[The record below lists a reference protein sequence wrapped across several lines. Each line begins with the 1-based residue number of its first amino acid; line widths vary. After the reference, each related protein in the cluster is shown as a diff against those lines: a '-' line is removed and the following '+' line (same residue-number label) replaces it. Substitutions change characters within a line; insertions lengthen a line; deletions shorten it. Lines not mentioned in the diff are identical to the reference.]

1 MRTGPLALVGVG
13 LLFAAWVLDFVLPG
27 SGIAVWAIV
36 AVGAGFI
43 VAAALWDLRR
53 VRGALA
59 SRRGVIGIGTSVSL
73 SLAIGTVVLAN
84 LVSTTL
90 FHRFD
95 FTGIQQFTLTT
106 QTKEVLIELDSEVE
120 VVSFYAEPNPNVENS
135 AEIASINSFGFEL
148 LKEYETYTDRLQ
160 IRREDPELRPDLAR
174 QYGVS
179 PFGAAVGTVVFRGE
193 FGQMRVYGPQIQ
205 GEAESAFT
213 SAILQV
219 TGTRQRVI
227 YFVTGHGEGSILGDY
242 EDARRG
248 LRDNLFQ
255 VGELNLDLVAE
266 VPPNANVVIV
276 AGPQDPFGPDEIGK
290 LDRYLRGG
298 GRLALLLNPNP
309 QQELRDF
316 AADWWLEVGD
326 GVLVDPLSHVAPN
339 LDVPLVD
346 RTRNAYGL
354 PEAYFPGVATI
365 RPAAEVP
372 EEVKQE
378 PLAWTSPES
387 WAERSPLGGAAPVFD
402 SDVDARGPLAVAVA
416 VERPVPADDDD
427 GGAAGVMVRSE
438 TSRLVLFGDSD
449 FAANQHFRNGNNS
462 GLFLTMVNWLGAGE
476 EIFEVDRKVLPVR
489 RLVLS
494 PEEARFLNLSSVG
507 LLPLLLAVA
516 AAIVWWRRR

>member
-1 MRTGPLALVGVG
+1 MHTGILALIGVG

-59 SRRGVIGIGTSVSL
+59 SRRGVVGIGTSVSL

-84 LVSTTL
+84 LVSTTV
-90 FHRFD
+90 FYRFD
-95 FTGIQQFTLTT
+95 FTGLQQFTLTT
-106 QTKEVLIELDSEVE
+106 QTKEVLAELGSEVE
-120 VVSFYAEPNPNVENS
+120 VVSFFGEPNPNMENS
-135 AEIASINSFGFEL
+135 AQIAAVNSFGFDL
-148 LKEYETYTDRLQ
+148 LQEYESYNNLLQ

-193 FGQMRVYGPQIQ
+193 FGQMHVYGPQIQ

-219 TGTRQRVI
+219 TGTRQRVV
-227 YFVTGHGEGSILGDY
+227 YFVTGHGEGSILAEY

-255 VGELNLDLVAE
+255 VGELDLDQ
-266 VPPNANVVIV
+266 VPEIPRNANIVVI
-276 AGPQDPFGPDEIGK
+276 AGPQEPYARDEIEM
-290 LDRYLRGG
+290 LDRYVRGG

-316 AADWWLEVGD
+316 AGDWWLTVDD

-339 LDVPLVD
+339 VDIPLVD
-346 RTRNAYGL
+346 RSRNAYGL
-354 PEAYFPGVATI
+354 LEAYFPGVTAI
-365 RPAAEVP
+365 IPGAEVP
-372 EEVKQE
+372 EGVVLE
-378 PLAWTSPES
+378 PLVWTTRGS
-387 WAERSPLGGAAPVFD
+387 WSERSRLGVSGPVFEPD
-402 SDVDARGPLAVAVA
+402 TDAAGPLAMAA
-416 VERPVPADDDD
+416 SVERPADPD
-427 GGAAGVMVRSE
+427 AGVQMRSE
-438 TSRLVLFGDSD
+438 TSRLVIFGDSD
-449 FAANQHFRNGNNS
+449 FATNQHFRNGNNS
-462 GLFLTMVNWLGAGE
+462 GLFLTMINWLGAGE
-476 EIFEVDRKVLPVR
+476 EIFSVDRKVLPVR

-494 PEEARFLNLSSVG
+494 PEEARFLNVSSVG
-507 LLPLLLAVA
+507 LLPLFLVVA

>member
-1 MRTGPLALVGVG
+1 MRTGLLALSGVG
-13 LLFAAWVLDFVLPG
+13 LLFAAWVLGFVLRG

-84 LVSTTL
+84 LVSTTV

-95 FTGIQQFTLTT
+95 FTGLQQFTLTT
-106 QTKEVLIELDSEVE
+106 QTKEVLAELDSEVE
-120 VVSFYAEPNPNVENS
+120 VVSFFAEPNPNMENS
-135 AEIASINSFGFEL
+135 AEIASVNSFGFEL
-148 LKEYETYTDRLQ
+148 LKEYENYTDWLQ

-219 TGTRQRVI
+219 TGTRQRVV
-227 YFVTGHGEGSILGDY
+227 YFVTGHGEGRILGEY

-255 VGELNLDLVAE
+255 VGELNLDQVAE
-266 VPPNANVVIV
+266 IPPNANIVII
-276 AGPQDPFGPDEIGK
+276 AGPQEPYARDEIEM
-290 LDRYLRGG
+290 LDRYVRGG
-298 GRLALLLNPNP
+298 GRLALLLNPSP

-316 AADWWLEVGD
+316 AGDWWSILDD
-326 GVLVDPLSHVAPN
+326 GILVDPLSHVAPN
-339 LDVPLVD
+339 VDVPLVD

-354 PEAYFPGVATI
+354 LEAYFPGVAAIT
-365 RPAAEVP
+365 PAAEVP
-372 EEVKQE
+372 EEVLLE
-378 PLAWTSPES
+378 PLAWTTRGS
-387 WAERSPLGGAAPVFD
+387 WVERSRLGAAAPEFD
-402 SDVDARGPLAVAVA
+402 PDADAPGPLAMAVA
-416 VERPVPADDDD
+416 VERPVAAD
-427 GGAAGVMVRSE
+427 AGVALRSE
-438 TSRLVLFGDSD
+438 ISRLVIFGDSD
-449 FAANQHFRNGNNS
+449 FATNQHFRNGNNS
-462 GLFLTMVNWLGAGE
+462 AMFLTMVNWLGAGE
-476 EIFEVDRKVLPVR
+476 EIFSVDRKVLPVR

-507 LLPLLLAVA
+507 LLPLLLVVV